1 MSTNCRVLTLEEQAK
16 LWVLMKSKKI
26 TQIKIARRNKL
37 VSTMLISKVCR
48 GKYNVTPKIEQQFKN
63 AGINLNEIMG
73 E

>member
-1 MSTNCRVLTLEEQAK
+1 MPTNCRPLTIEEQAK

-48 GKYNVTPKIEQQFKN
+48 GKYNVTPKIEQQFKK
-63 AGINLNEIMG
+63 AGINLNKIMG